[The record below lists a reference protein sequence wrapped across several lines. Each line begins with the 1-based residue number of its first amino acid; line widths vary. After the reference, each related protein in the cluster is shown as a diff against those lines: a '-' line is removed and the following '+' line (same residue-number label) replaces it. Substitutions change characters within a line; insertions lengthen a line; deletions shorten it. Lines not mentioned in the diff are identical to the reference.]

1 MSRKINTVNDRKA
14 LLLKEL
20 DEARAYLNAALDG
33 IDAETLIYPG
43 WKKREF
49 IAHIAG
55 WEAMCYEA
63 FRDHRAEL
71 PRRSYP
77 YATTDAANDYFVRIR
92 QSVPLA
98 DVRVEYEI
106 NRFAV
111 RRCLTDIPE
120 AEYDQSVTFLW
131 YQETVEQFI
140 RGAVKHER
148 DHAADILAL
157 QKTD

>member
-1 MSRKINTVNDRKA
+1 MSRKIKTVSDRKA

-20 DEARAYLNAALDG
+20 DEARDYLNAALAG
-33 IDAETLIYPG
+33 IDAEMLIYPG

-63 FRDHRAEL
+63 FRDHLAGL

-92 QSVPLA
+92 QNLPLP
-98 DVRVEYEI
+98 DVMVEYEI

-111 RRCLTDIPE
+111 RQFLTDIPA
-120 AEYDQSVTFLW
+120 AEYDQPVTFLW

-157 QKTD
+157 RKTD

>member
-1 MSRKINTVNDRKA
+1 MNDRKA

-20 DEARAYLNAALDG
+20 DEARDNLNAALDG
-33 IDAETLIYPG
+33 IDTETLIYPG

-63 FRDHRAEL
+63 FRDHLAGQ

-77 YATTDAANDYFVRIR
+77 YATTDEANDYFVSVR

-98 DVRVEYEI
+98 DVTVEYEI
-106 NRFAV
+106 NRFAI
-111 RRCLTDIPE
+111 RRFLTDIPE
-120 AEYDQSVTFLW
+120 AVYDQPVTFLW

-157 QKTD
+157 PKTN

>member
-1 MSRKINTVNDRKA
+1 MSDRKA
-14 LLLKEL
+14 ALLEEL
-20 DEARAYLNAALDG
+20 DEARRYLNAVLDG
-33 IDAETLIYPG
+33 IDVETLIYPG

-63 FRDHRAEL
+63 FRDHLAGL

-77 YATTDAANDYFVRIR
+77 YKTTDEANSYFVGVRE
-92 QSVPLA
+92 SVPLP
-98 DVRVEYEI
+98 DVTVEYEI

-111 RRCLTDIPE
+111 RRFLTDIPE
-120 AEYDQSVTFLW
+120 AEYDQPVTFLW

-157 QKTD
+157 QAAD